1 MLKPKDRFW
10 NLQMV
15 LGPKQSF
22 FLTPKSFLTQKD
34 YFGNKIDFVENE
46 MICPGLKESVKH
58 TFFHVPASI
67 VYL

>member
-1 MLKPKDRFW
+1 
-10 NLQMV
+10 MV

-22 FLTPKSFLTQKD
+22 FLTHKSFLTQKD

-46 MICPGLKESVKH
+46 MIGPGLKESIKH